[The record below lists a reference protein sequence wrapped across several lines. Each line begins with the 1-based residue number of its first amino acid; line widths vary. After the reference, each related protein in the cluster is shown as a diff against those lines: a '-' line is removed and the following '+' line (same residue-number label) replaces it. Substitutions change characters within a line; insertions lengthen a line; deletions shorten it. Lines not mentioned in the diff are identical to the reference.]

1 MPKYDIIIINFAI
14 KESCAL
20 AYPEIIRGDR
30 NMDKNT
36 DIRLEQTIVD
46 KNFKEIKQHGTDG
59 FPFVVYKDDFF
70 RFEYGLILWHW
81 HEEVQFTL
89 VAEGEVHM
97 LIGDK
102 ELVLSEGEGIFIN
115 SKVLHQLQPQLKNKG
130 CVISFIWKT
139 SLLENDVL
147 SDVYLNCIL
156 PVLKGEDYKLL
167 SESEKRVLFKIV
179 YLYDEKATGYQLKIK
194 EHLCNIWNSMLTR
207 QEDYTG
213 VSVRFNSRDIQRV
226 KRCITYIHNNY
237 DKKISLE
244 QIAAAAHI
252 SKSEVCR
259 CFKKILHQTPFEYLI
274 RYRVIQACS
283 LLKRSDCSVTEAASL
298 TGFDSISH
306 MGRFFHKYL
315 KQSPSHFKNHI

>member
-14 KESCAL
+14 KESCVR

-70 RFEYGLILWHW
+70 RFEDGLILWHW

-139 SLLENDVL
+139 ER
-147 SDVYLNCIL
+147 L
-156 PVLKGEDYKLL
+156 PP
-167 SESEKRVLFKIV
+167 I
-179 YLYDEKATGYQLKIK
+179 I
-194 EHLCNIWNSMLTR
+194 
-207 QEDYTG
+207 
-213 VSVRFNSRDIQRV
+213 
-226 KRCITYIHNNY
+226 
-237 DKKISLE
+237 
-244 QIAAAAHI
+244 
-252 SKSEVCR
+252 
-259 CFKKILHQTPFEYLI
+259 
-274 RYRVIQACS
+274 
-283 LLKRSDCSVTEAASL
+283 
-298 TGFDSISH
+298 
-306 MGRFFHKYL
+306 
-315 KQSPSHFKNHI
+315 